1 MRGGAVT
8 AVESGMVLAAGLG
21 TRMRPLTDN
30 LPKPLVPVA
39 GRTLLDRAL
48 DHLEAV
54 GVRRAVVNSHYL
66 AEMIRRHL
74 LTRQQPVIT
83 ISHEIELLDTGGGIA
98 KALPD
103 LGEPFFAV
111 NSDAV
116 WTDGAAPALARLA
129 EVYDPSTLDAVLLVQ
144 ERARA
149 VGYGGPGD
157 FALDGRVRPRRRGL
171 HEQVPFVFTGVQLLS
186 KRLFVGEPGGRY
198 SMNVLYDKAIA
209 SGRIACV
216 IHDSAWYDVGTLTGL
231 AATEARLRERPLLK

>member
-1 MRGGAVT
+1 
-8 AVESGMVLAAGLG
+8 MVLAAGLG
-21 TRMRPLTDN
+21 TRMRPLTDT

-54 GVRRAVVNSHYL
+54 GVQRAVVNTHYL

-74 LTRQQPVIT
+74 LGRQHPAIT

-116 WTDGAAPALARLA
+116 WTDGATPALTRLA
-129 EVYDPSTLDAVLLVQ
+129 EVYDPGTLDAVLLVQ

-149 VGYGGPGD
+149 IGYGGLGD
-157 FALDGRVRPRRRGL
+157 FALDARARARRPG
-171 HEQVPFVFTGVQLLS
+171 P
-186 KRLFVGEPGGRY
+186 
-198 SMNVLYDKAIA
+198 
-209 SGRIACV
+209 
-216 IHDSAWYDVGTLTGL
+216 
-231 AATEARLRERPLLK
+231 RPAVAL